1 MSLTGISDL
10 PDIERLAGQLRDRGA
25 KKVALQFPDGLR
37 RRAAEIASIL
47 RGMGFSIIISGDPC
61 YGACD
66 LALETLRHADVLV
79 HFGHTAVSTHK
90 NVIYEPYFLD
100 FGVEVLSA
108 AIPLLENRTIGLVTT
123 VQHAHMIG
131 EMQRY
136 LSMRGFRCLCAPG
149 GERAPMTGQI
159 LGCSFRA
166 GKETGAEEILYV
178 GTGLFHP
185 SGLQLVTG
193 SRVIALDPY
202 TRTAVEVRGDRFL
215 RKRHALITKAGKAK
229 NFGILVCTKSGQK
242 RWPLAK
248 TLADLSEKAFLVT
261 VREISPDVLL
271 NLGFDAYVNT
281 GCPRLSYDDQDLF
294 PAPVLSPS
302 EFEIAVGRRHW
313 DDYLIDEIP

>member
-10 PDIERLAGQLRDRGA
+10 PDITRLAGLLRDRGA

-37 RRAAEIASIL
+37 RRAAEVAALL
-47 RGMGFSIIISGDPC
+47 REMGFFVIISGDPC

-66 LALETLRHADVLV
+66 LALDTLRHADVLV
-79 HFGHTAVSTHK
+79 HFGHTAVSNHK
-90 NVIYEPYFLD
+90 NVLYEPYFLD
-100 FGVEVLSA
+100 FEVEALSA
-108 AIPLLENRTIGLVTT
+108 AVPLLKNRTIGLVTT
-123 VQHAHMIG
+123 VQHAHMLG

-136 LSMRGFRCLCAPG
+136 LATQGFRCLCASG

-166 GKETGAEEILYV
+166 GKETGAAEILFV

-202 TRTAVEVRGDRFL
+202 TRIAVEVKGDRFL
-215 RKRHALITKAGKAK
+215 RKRHALITKAGNAK
-229 NFGILVCTKSGQK
+229 NFGILICTKSGQK
-242 RWPLAK
+242 RLSLAK
-248 TLADLSEKAFLVT
+248 ALADLSEKAFLVT
-261 VREISPDVLL
+261 VREISPDVLR

-281 GCPRLSYDDQDLF
+281 GCPRLSYDDQEIF
-294 PAPVLSPS
+294 PAPVLSPP
-302 EFEIAVGRRHW
+302 EFEIVVGRRHW
-313 DDYLIDEIP
+313 DDYLIDEFP